1 MNIGKKI
8 KKIIKAADKKKCMKA
23 AGCVIFLT
31 AAIIFTVL
39 CLELEPSD
47 SLRQW
52 YQILASI
59 CIAGALM
66 CVFGEDG
73 AKGLKKAMQGFRG
86 FLQGFAKKIAK
97 AIASIFGGRLGKG
110 YQGASLIK
118 DYQDISFKVKKNTSI
133 KKKNQKR
140 YKDMNSSERIR
151 YFYGKLIN
159 RQIKKGFSF
168 RSSFTAD
175 EIGKRLIQ
183 DKKISRSSEVLFE
196 KYNEARYNIQADIT
210 EEDVEKIKKIYK
222 NP

>member
-1 MNIGKKI
+1 MKIGKKI
-8 KKIIKAADKKKCMKA
+8 IKIIKAADKKKYIKA
-23 AGCVIFLT
+23 AGCIFFLM
-31 AAIIFTVL
+31 AAIVFSVI
-39 CLELEPSD
+39 CSELEQSD

-66 CVFGEDG
+66 CAFGEDG
-73 AKGLKKAMQGFRG
+73 AKGLKKAMQGVREF
-86 FLQGFAKKIAK
+86 FQSFAKKMAE
-97 AIASIFGGRLGKG
+97 AIASIFGRRLGKG
-110 YQGASLIK
+110 YKGASFIK
-118 DYQDISFKVKKNTSI
+118 DYQDTSFKVKKNTLM

-159 RQIKKGFSF
+159 KQIKKGFSF

-175 EIGKRLIQ
+175 EIGKKLRQ
-183 DKKISRSSEVLFE
+183 DKKISHSSEVLFE
-196 KYNEARYNIQADIT
+196 KYNEARYNIRADIT